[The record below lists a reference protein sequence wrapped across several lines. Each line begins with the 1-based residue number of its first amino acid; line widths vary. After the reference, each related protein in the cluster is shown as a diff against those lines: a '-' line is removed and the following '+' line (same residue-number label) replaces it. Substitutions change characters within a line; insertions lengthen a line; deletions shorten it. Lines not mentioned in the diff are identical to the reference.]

1 MGRVNI
7 NEVDNYKGNS
17 GTNFFGLENDKDV
30 ATVRFCHNDA
40 GDIEIIAC
48 HEIEVDG
55 KRRKVSCLRSY
66 DDPIH
71 LCPLCAAGNRLQLRY
86 FVHLIEYHKS
96 FDGKITSEKKV
107 WERGRTFQKEILG
120 LSGRY
125 NPLWQTAFEIER
137 QGKKGDQTTKY
148 GIYPMNYSLDEFPA
162 AEEDLENDT
171 VMGTIV
177 LDKNADELSHYINT
191 GEFPS
196 TGATNGTEQVAPRRD
211 VPTTPNYNVQSA
223 NQNMQSAAPSREIP
237 SSMGGMSRRRI

>member
-7 NEVDNYKGNS
+7 NEVDNYKSNS

-66 DDPIH
+66 DDPVN
-71 LCPLCAAGNRLQLRY
+71 LCPLCAAGNRLQIRY
-86 FVHLIEYHKS
+86 FVHLLEYTKS
-96 FDGKITSEKKV
+96 FDGKVTAEKKV

-125 NPLWQTAFEIER
+125 NPLWKTAFEIER

-148 GIYPMNYSLDEFPA
+148 GIYPMTYTLEEFPIND
-162 AEEDLENDT
+162 EDLEGDT

-177 LDKNADELSHYINT
+177 LDKNFDELSQFVNT

-196 TGATNGTEQVAPRRD
+196 TSSTSGKEESAVRRD
-211 VPTTPNYNVQSA
+211 APTTPNYGVQ
-223 NQNMQSAAPSREIP
+223 QAAPSREIP
-237 SSMGGMSRRRI
+237 SSMGSMSRRRI